1 MQIAK
6 LTLEQKRQ
14 KIREKVKN
22 FTLMDDNFMTVFF
35 NDDLECTEFVL
46 QVIMDKPDLKVT
58 KTKSQYTIA
67 NLKGRAARLDVRA
80 VDSKGVIYDIEIQ
93 RADKGAGAKRARYNS
108 ALMDADETV
117 SGMDTETLPETY
129 VIFITENDVL
139 GGELPLYHIDR
150 TIRELN
156 KPFDDKSH
164 IIYVNGQYRGND
176 PIGSLMHDFS
186 CTQADDMKNKVLANK
201 ARLLK
206 ESEQGESQMCRAVE
220 ELVEEFAA
228 AEKVETAIKML
239 EQNRIKEDE
248 LADFFGFTPE
258 QVQEVLS
265 LYKQSSAV
273 KA

>member
-6 LTLEQKRQ
+6 LTLDQKRQ
-14 KIREKVKN
+14 KIRDKVKN

-58 KTKSQYTIA
+58 KAKSQYTVA
-67 NLKGRAARLDVRA
+67 NLKGRTVRLDVRA
-80 VDSKGVIYDIEIQ
+80 VDSKNVIYDIEIQ
-93 RADKGAGAKRARYNS
+93 RVDKGAGAKRARYNS
-108 ALMDADETV
+108 ALMDADESV
-117 SGMDTETLPETY
+117 PGMDTERLPETY

-186 CTQADDMKNKVLANK
+186 CTQADNMKNIVLANK

-206 ESEQGESQMCRAVE
+206 ETEQGESQMCRAME
-220 ELVEEFAA
+220 ELVEEFSA
-228 AEKVETAIKML
+228 AEKLETAIKLL
-239 EQNRIKEDE
+239 EQKRIKEDE
-248 LADFFGFTPE
+248 LADFFGFTAE
-258 QVQEVLS
+258 QVEAVLS
-265 LYKQSSAV
+265 LYKQQSAV